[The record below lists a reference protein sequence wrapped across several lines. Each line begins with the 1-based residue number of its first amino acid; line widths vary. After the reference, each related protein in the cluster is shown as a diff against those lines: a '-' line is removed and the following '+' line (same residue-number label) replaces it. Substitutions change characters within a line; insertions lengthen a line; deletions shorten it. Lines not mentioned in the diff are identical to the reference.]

1 MKSNISDPNYSNWI
15 LQLKQKFQQTQ
26 IKAAV
31 KVNQELLKFYWEL
44 GADIV
49 EKQEKTN
56 WGSKF
61 LNQLSADL
69 QREFPEVKGFSLTNI
84 KYIRQWYLFYN
95 QQVIIGQQVV
105 DQLKN
110 EPVYP
115 LVEDIIVQQVV
126 AQLPDETISPDKE
139 NEKGQQTIAQL
150 PYRNVE
156 KLFQIPWGHNIAI
169 YLKCKAVLEANFYV
183 SNTIRYGWSRTVLVH
198 QIESGL
204 YQREGRAISNFSQTL
219 PAPQSDLA
227 QQMLKDPYVFDFLT
241 MKADFNERELEKSL
255 IDHITKFLLELGA
268 GFAYMGN
275 QVPITVGS
283 RDFAMDL
290 LFYQT
295 RLHCYVVIELKKTDF
310 EPEHAGKLN
319 FYIKAV
325 DAQYRQK
332 GDEPTIGLLLCK
344 SKDKVVA
351 EYALSDINK
360 PMGISEYHL
369 TKILPDELKSS
380 LPTIEDIENEF
391 SKIKGSDNND

>member
-1 MKSNISDPNYSNWI
+1 MKPNITDPSYNNWI
-15 LQLKQKFQQTQ
+15 LQLKQKFQKTQ
-26 IKAAV
+26 IKAAMQ
-31 KVNQELLKFYWEL
+31 VNQELLKFYWEL

-49 EKQEKTN
+49 EKQEKTD

-61 LNQLSADL
+61 LKQVSSDL
-69 QREFPEVKGFSLTNI
+69 LDAFPDVKGFSLSNI
-84 KYIRQWYLFYN
+84 KYIRQWYLFYS
-95 QQVIIGQQVV
+95 QYIIIGQQ
-105 DQLKN
+105 
-110 EPVYP
+110 
-115 LVEDIIVQQVV
+115 LVGQFQEGIIQPAQKDEKGQQAV
-126 AQLPDETISPDKE
+126 AQLPD
-139 NEKGQQTIAQL
+139 
-150 PYRNVE
+150 RNIE
-156 KLFQIPWGHNIAI
+156 QLFQIPWGHHIAI
-169 YLKCKAVLEANFYV
+169 ISKCKTIPEAQYYI
-183 SNTIRYGWSRTVLVH
+183 SNTFRHGWSRTVLVH

-241 MKADFNERELEKSL
+241 MQADFNERELEKSL
-255 IDHITKFLLELGA
+255 IEHITKFLLELGA
-268 GFAYMGN
+268 GFAYIGN
-275 QVPITVGS
+275 QVPITIGI
-283 RDFAMDL
+283 RDFSMDL

-369 TKILPDELKSS
+369 TKILPNELKSS